1 MSAASPSVVVGVDEA
16 GVGCC
21 WGSLWAAAVH
31 LPAAAARVP
40 AGLCDSKKMTEK
52 RRERVRAEVLAV
64 ARHGMGE
71 VTHEEI
77 DRLGL
82 GEARRLVF
90 ERALDDFVHRNGD
103 VPDHVVVDGTLYRP
117 WRGVPYT
124 LEPRADAAHACVSAA
139 SVLAKTTRDR
149 QVVALCDAPGG
160 EAYAPYGIRRN
171 KGYLSKEHIEA
182 IGRLGRTP
190 LHRHSYHI
198 RSLLAAAAD
207 AAATAKAEA
216 EAERTRPA
224 TPPPDAPEGER
235 APP

>member
-1 MSAASPSVVVGVDEA
+1 MQNASVVVGVDEA

-31 LPAAAARVP
+31 LPAAAPVP
-40 AGLCDSKKMTEK
+40 TGLRDSKKMTEK

-71 VTHEEI
+71 VTHAEI

-90 ERALDDFVHRNGD
+90 ERALDDFVHRNA
-103 VPDHVVVDGTLYRP
+103 VLPDHVVVDGTLYRP
-117 WRGVPYT
+117 WRGVPHT
-124 LEPRADAAHACVSAA
+124 LEPRADATHACVSAA

-198 RSLLAAAAD
+198 RSL
-207 AAATAKAEA
+207 AATAETP
-216 EAERTRPA
+216 RTRPA
-224 TPPPDAPEGER
+224 TPPPDAPEGGR